1 MANKKNISVRLGIGD
16 LRRIKEVASR
26 LDVKESDIFRFAVKS
41 LSTRLMPLINRQL
54 KGVPM
59 LIALL
64 ESGEDLLRYFE
75 FDAYHLD
82 RLINGEEDERSVA
95 EEDIELL
102 AIGIVNADYIA
113 DQLSGRLGTRIEAA
127 GAFQS
132 LHDYLLHKYQGKPLR
147 LAERAA
153 PERPVVVA

>member
-16 LRRIKEVASR
+16 LRRIKEIALR
-26 LDVKESDIFRFAVKS
+26 LEVKESDIFRFAVKS
-41 LSTRLMPLINRQL
+41 LSSRLMPMINRQL

-59 LIALL
+59 LVALL
-64 ESGEDLLRYFE
+64 ESGEELLRYFE

-82 RLINGEEDERSVA
+82 KLINGEAEGEEEDKAVA

-113 DQLSGRLGTRIEAA
+113 DQMSSRLGVNVDPAV
-127 GAFQS
+127 AFDS
-132 LHDYLLHKYQGKPLR
+132 MHEYLMNKYQGKSMR
-147 LAERAA
+147 RVSRVE
-153 PERPVVVA
+153 EVA

>member
-16 LRRIKEVASR
+16 LRRIKEIALR
-26 LDVKESDIFRFAVKS
+26 LEVKESDIFRFAVKS
-41 LSTRLMPLINRQL
+41 LSSRLMPMINRQL

-59 LIALL
+59 LVALL
-64 ESGEDLLRYFE
+64 ESGEELLRYFE

-82 RLINGEEDERSVA
+82 KLINGEAEGEEEDKAVA

-113 DQLSGRLGTRIEAA
+113 DQMSSRLGVNVDPAV
-127 GAFQS
+127 AFDS
-132 LHDYLLHKYQGKPLR
+132 MHEYLMNKYQGKSMR
-147 LAERAA
+147 RVNRVE
-153 PERPVVVA
+153 EVA